1 MSKRW
6 KMKKIIPFLFGLF
19 YLAAPGPAL
28 TQSGCSSIV
37 SGAVLTAA
45 QWQNCFQLKSDFLG
59 APPVLSV
66 VGTAPISAIS
76 AAGVTTISIAACSTD
91 GQVLYF
97 TASAWACSASPSLST
112 LILNGSVS
120 GAATITPQATAG
132 TPTLTIG
139 TTTGTIASSATAP
152 LAISATTGVVS
163 ITGAA
168 GQVLAG
174 AGPAFTA
181 TPSLGA
187 AGGGGTL
194 TLVGSTSG
202 SATISVTATAGTLN
216 LATGATVDAS
226 GNITSTTLISSGS
239 VTGTSI
245 LSPLHVGGSAAG
257 STLTL
262 KSTSG
267 TGTSDAIIFQVGSNG
282 ATEGFRVATGGQIV
296 VGGTSAQT
304 YASITPAIQL
314 NTLASQTVLAQAR
327 WSNDNLGSAIS
338 LLKSR
343 GTSVGSYTIVQ
354 SGDNIGNIFFRAAT
368 GAAADVAIAA
378 TIVAEVDGT
387 PGATNDMPG
396 RLIFQT
402 TPDGSSA
409 SAERLRISNNGHTR
423 WSGTAPGLSACG
435 TSPAISGNDMHGTV
449 TMGTAAPAGCV
460 ITFALVYAT
469 APTCRVT
476 WRTNIASMQY
486 TVSTTAI
493 TLTQTATSSNLIDY
507 DCWGA

>member
-1 MSKRW
+1 MSK
-6 KMKKIIPFLFGLF
+6 KLLFF
-19 YLAAPGPAL
+19 SALAAIAL
-28 TQSGCSSIV
+28 HA
-37 SGAVLTAA
+37 SGAFAQSSPGLAFGQVPTAA
-45 QWQNCFQLKSDFLG
+45 QWNSYFAAKQDYLG
-59 APPVLSV
+59 FTPLNPSSLIGV
-66 VGTAPISAIS
+66 APISVS
-76 AAGVTTISIAACSTD
+76 SGAGTATISLTACGGN

-216 LATGATVDAS
+216 LATGATVDVS
-226 GNITSTTLISSGS
+226 GNVTGTTLISSGS

-245 LSPLHVGGSAAG
+245 LSPLTVGGAAAG

-282 ATEGFRVATGGQIV
+282 ATEGFRVVTGGQIV
-296 VGGTSAQT
+296 VNGTTAQT
-304 YASITPAIQL
+304 YSSANITPAVQL
-314 NTLASQTVLAQAR
+314 NALSTQTTLAQAR

-343 GTSVGSYTIVQ
+343 GTTVGSYTIVQ
-354 SGDNIGNIFFRAAT
+354 SGDNIGNIFFRAAS
-368 GAAADVAIAA
+368 GAAADVSIAA
-378 TIVAEVDGT
+378 AIVAEVDGT
-387 PGATNDMPG
+387 PGATNNMPG
-396 RLIFQT
+396 RLVFQT
-402 TPDGSSA
+402 AASGSST
-409 SAERLRISNNGHTR
+409 STERLRISNNGHTR
-423 WSGTAPGLSACG
+423 WNGTAPALSSCG
-435 TSPAISGNDMHGTV
+435 TSPTITGNDTHGTV
-449 TMGTAAPAGCV
+449 TMGTASPTGCV
-460 ITFALVYAT
+460 ITFAVAYPIVA
-469 APTCRVT
+469 TCRVT

-507 DCWGA
+507 DCWGP